1 MICLDNENLASDQP
15 YCLFFCLKCKSVFF
29 AQHCDS
35 GPRVHYARGIFVIIH
50 LYITLVDHV
59 TCIRSIKKCQGKVV
73 ETFAYTSILMSQR
86 TKSVFFPKLERMVHH
101 VLVESFM
108 KSTELLY
115 IHMVDQRISD
125 LQISKTAWSCAGPYG
140 PHWSNR
146 WSSILLSDPY
156 WWPLDENYQS
166 GPLSSFPTLFSK
178 QRPVATFL

>member
-73 ETFAYTSILMSQR
+73 ETYAYTSILMSQR
-86 TKSVFFPKLERMVHH
+86 TKSVFFCPN
-101 VLVESFM
+101 
-108 KSTELLY
+108 
-115 IHMVDQRISD
+115 
-125 LQISKTAWSCAGPYG
+125 WSEWY
-140 PHWSNR
+140 
-146 WSSILLSDPY
+146 
-156 WWPLDENYQS
+156 
-166 GPLSSFPTLFSK
+166 TM
-178 QRPVATFL
+178 FLWNHL